1 MSELQRAVITDW
13 SVEEVP
19 AKDGRLRLKG
29 WCTARSEVGDDFI
42 PQVIY
47 STVIMDVGPNW
58 IATANTFYE
67 LLTHHSHWRGYAQ
80 NNPEGALT
88 CLDYASPV
96 DLYEGGC

>member
-1 MSELQRAVITDW
+1 MSELQRDTITEW

-47 STVIMDVGPNW
+47 STPVVDFGPQW
-58 IATANTFYE
+58 VKTANTFYE
-67 LLTHHSHWRGYAQ
+67 LLTHHSSWRSYATH
-80 NNPEGALT
+80 NPEGAFV